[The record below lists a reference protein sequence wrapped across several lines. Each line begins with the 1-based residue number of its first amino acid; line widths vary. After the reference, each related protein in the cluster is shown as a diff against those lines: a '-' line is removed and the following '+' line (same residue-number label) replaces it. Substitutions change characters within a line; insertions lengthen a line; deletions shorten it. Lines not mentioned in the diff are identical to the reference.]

1 MDPSEPR
8 AVSSWL
14 RRSARRVLTG
24 ASVVMK
30 KGRNAVARH
39 TRWKLLL
46 SALRS
51 TQQSRASGRD
61 LLRPLFNFKS
71 RPHRLRHCNSKLL
84 EISRYLGDGSNQT
97 AELHAMRESFILARP
112 GDTIFSDSP
121 YAVMLIT
128 GHCIQKRTAI
138 CSAKLKKIS
147 YAWGSQQVDCWTHQ
161 ARWQE
166 RADKLPKCAA
176 VKCLS
181 FENVFSTVLLMRP
194 RTIDLRGT
202 RPQTR
207 STVCSANACKPSGN

>member
-1 MDPSEPR
+1 METVAVR
-8 AVSSWL
+8 AYGV
-14 RRSARRVLTG
+14 RSRA
-24 ASVVMK
+24 AQVVEIYCDRCSISNP
-30 KGRNAVARH
+30 GRTDCGIVIPNCSKYLVTWATVAI
-39 TRWKLLL
+39 K
-46 SALRS
+46 LRS
-51 TQQSRASGRD
+51 CTLCVSR
-61 LLRPLFNFKS
+61 
-71 RPHRLRHCNSKLL
+71 
-84 EISRYLGDGSNQT
+84 
-97 AELHAMRESFILARP
+97 SFWLARV
-112 GDTIFSDSP
+112 TQSLVTR
-121 YAVMLIT
+121 VMPSCSLLGT
-128 GHCIQKRTAI
+128 DIQKRTAI